1 MSEIVDQ
8 VLDSV
13 TSSEPSEVTIS
24 EFSPVE
30 SEAAEDPVASEATE
44 APVEEVAPV
53 EESVPVTTEE
63 VVQNVQEILSSTG
76 TNVSV
81 DNSELENRVKVLEER
96 LDKMYNAMPLIIREV
111 ASYPHI
117 AENLLELLN

>member
-44 APVEEVAPV
+44 APVEE
-53 EESVPVTTEE
+53 
-63 VVQNVQEILSSTG
+63 
-76 TNVSV
+76 
-81 DNSELENRVKVLEER
+81 
-96 LDKMYNAMPLIIREV
+96 
-111 ASYPHI
+111 
-117 AENLLELLN
+117 